1 MYANEQGIRIFE
13 IDDVVTV
20 DDETVQWSV
29 DQVGQVWVRLV
40 SGLAARNVLPAAL
53 TLVDAN
59 MVGHSNA

>member
-40 SGLAARNVLPAAL
+40 SGLAARNVLPTAL
-53 TLVDAN
+53 TLVD
-59 MVGHSNA
+59 SNA